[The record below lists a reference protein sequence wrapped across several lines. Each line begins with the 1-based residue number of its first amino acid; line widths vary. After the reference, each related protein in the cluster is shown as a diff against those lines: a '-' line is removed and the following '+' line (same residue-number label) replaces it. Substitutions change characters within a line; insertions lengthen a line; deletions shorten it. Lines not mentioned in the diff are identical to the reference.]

1 MSLWASRV
9 RWSLLAAAAVTVS
22 LAGASCASNGP
33 ASSAPILSAPPGSAD
48 LLSTRGVVWSF
59 QPGDGSHG
67 VLISPDLGVHWTVAL
82 PEQGTHFGLVA
93 SYFLGRG
100 EAWAVEQH
108 QHAYG
113 RGETTTVFGTTDGG
127 TKWFRSDPLP
137 GDVTG
142 QSVPCDQIY
151 FADGSHGW
159 LLEADSATGSPSAS
173 GMTPTRQQMRLW
185 STSDG
190 GHTWTQL
197 PRRSLP
203 LQNMQLPGDGP
214 NCSGQPAVAFA
225 NPVDGWMTMGALGR
239 GHSRPE
245 VWRTTDGGRHWTPA
259 PLAAPPGGWGP
270 WADNFPNNASTPL
283 AGRTVSEVGPARAVP
298 SGLDAALLV
307 PVEIGTSRLVIERST
322 DGGRTWQVASSVST
336 GLPPANG
343 SPAPIWFD
351 PIDASHWVISAPGEL
366 VETADAGASWTTVT
380 TPVSLPGAPAS
391 FTSLGQGFVQGTGLA
406 AALATTDGGHD
417 WTAEE
422 SPPWAGTDP
431 DAVGPAITTIQIVS
445 RRLAVAAGAAGLE
458 TSSDGGRR
466 WIRRLAV
473 PAPVSEVD
481 FVGGKTGFAVTDGEL
496 LRTRDDG
503 ARWNPIDQPLGGPA
517 SAVDFWSAKSGVADT
532 FAGGYAVTRDG
543 GRSWAPLR
551 LPLGWAAEG
560 NGVADQAPLGAD
572 IPSVCFARRSAAWV
586 VASQGH
592 RTAVLVSTDDGLR
605 WRVAIKPSVFD
616 QESYRPAV
624 GITACAGGSA
634 WVLVSHTPQD
644 DDDTEAWTYDLL
656 ATSDAGRTW
665 LDVLRTP
672 AFGRTL
678 RPFVA
683 VPAGGPSIPAG
694 VMPGKQFMQLAVAPE
709 TTSAFYTFAGG
720 MADNSVGIG
729 STYDGGI
736 TWSSYWFQAA
746 RNGSLPTFSPHL
758 PAGAKWVASSA
769 LDAEHAWM
777 LFTGPG
783 RSGFSYLFGTDDG
796 GATWYLLKRF
806 HPAS

>member
-1 MSLWASRV
+1 MSDRASRA
-9 RWSLLAAAAVTVS
+9 RWSLLAAAVATVS
-22 LAGASCASNGP
+22 LAGAGCASTGP
-33 ASSAPILSAPPGSAD
+33 APSAPILSAPPGSAD

-59 QPGDGSHG
+59 QPGDGSNG
-67 VLISPDLGVHWTVAL
+67 VLISPDLGQHWRVAL
-82 PEQGTHFGLVA
+82 PEQGTQFGLVA

-127 TKWFRSDPLP
+127 TKWFQSEPLP

-142 QSVPCDQIY
+142 PSVPCDQVY
-151 FADGSHGW
+151 FSDGSHGW
-159 LLEADSATGSPSAS
+159 LLAAGTALSIPSAS
-173 GMTPTRQQMRLW
+173 GMTPTRQLMRLW
-185 STSDG
+185 STSNG
-190 GHTWTQL
+190 GHTWTQIP
-197 PRRSLP
+197 PRNLP
-203 LQNMQLPGDGP
+203 LQRMRIPGDGP
-214 NCSGQPAVAFA
+214 DCSGEPAISFA
-225 NPVDGWMTMGALGR
+225 NQVDGWMTVGALGL
-239 GHSRPE
+239 GHARPE
-245 VWRTTDGGRHWTPA
+245 VWRTTDGGRRWMAA
-259 PLAAPPGGWGP
+259 PLASPPGGWGS
-270 WADNFPNNASTPL
+270 WADNFLSHPSTPL
-283 AGRTVSEVGPARAVP
+283 GSRTVSEVGAPRVVP
-298 SGLDAALLV
+298 SGLDAAVLV
-307 PVEIGTSRLVIERST
+307 PVEIGPSRLVIERST
-322 DGGRTWQVASSVST
+322 DGGQTWQIASSVST
-336 GLPPANG
+336 GLPAANG
-343 SPAPIWFD
+343 RPAPTWFD

-366 VETADAGASWTTVT
+366 VETANAGKSWSTVT

-391 FTSLGQGFVQGTGLA
+391 FASLGQGFVQGTGLA
-406 AALATTDGGHD
+406 VALATTDGGQS
-417 WTAEE
+417 WTPEK

-473 PAPVSEVD
+473 PAPVREVD

-496 LRTRDDG
+496 LRTGDAGVTWD
-503 ARWNPIDQPLGGPA
+503 PIDQPLGGPA

-532 FAGGYAVTRDG
+532 FAGGFEVTRDG

-551 LPLGWAAEG
+551 LPPGWTPQQT
-560 NGVADQAPLGAD
+560 GVVGQAPLGDDTPA
-572 IPSVCFARRSAAWV
+572 VCFAPHSAAWV

-592 RTAVLVSTDDGLR
+592 RTAVLVSADYGLR
-605 WRVAIKPSVFD
+605 WRVAIEPGVFERGTY
-616 QESYRPAV
+616 QPAV

-634 WVLVSHTPQD
+634 WVLVSHSPPD
-644 DDDTEAWTYDLL
+644 DDAEAWTYDLL
-656 ATSDAGRTW
+656 TTSDAGRTW

-678 RPFVA
+678 RPR
-683 VPAGGPSIPAG
+683 VPVPPGGPSVPPGVVPA
-694 VMPGKQFMQLAVAPE
+694 KQFMQLAVAPG
-709 TTSAFYTFAGG
+709 TTSAFYTFADG
-720 MADNSVGIG
+720 MADNSMGIG
-729 STYDGGI
+729 STYDGGV
-736 TWSSYWFQAA
+736 TWSSYWFQSG

-758 PAGAKWVASSA
+758 PAGAQWTASSA

-777 LFTGPG
+777 LFRGPG